1 MLLEQRNLG
10 SCQYYPNPS
19 PMILRRAS
27 TRASTRRRQQE
38 QQQQQQAA
46 VTAPDSGQ
54 RRRKRFLKTRKKS
67 CENREKISASPLR
80 EPRGTRSVG
89 GTPVCLRRQLLGP
102 KERWVNRCLSKLQ
115 LIPLH
120 SLL

>member
-27 TRASTRRRQQE
+27 TRASMRRRCAQQE
-38 QQQQQQAA
+38 QQQSA

-102 KERWVNRCLSKLQ
+102 KERWVNRCLSYLQ

-120 SLL
+120 IFL